1 MGLMEMIRKIGENK
15 KEVKQRM
22 TEAAQDR
29 RIQKVLDEREKSSN
43 ERELERHMRDEREAQ
58 IKLKLEQIRN
68 QKNHEN
74 WKGNNFQGKA
84 TMLKDDRPILKEKN
98 LFKQKKNAFLDN
110 KSDNPITKKRL
121 FFKK

>member
-58 IKLKLEQIRN
+58 IKIKLDQIRT

-84 TMLKDDRPILKEKN
+84 TMLKDDRPMLKEKN
-98 LFKQKKNAFLDN
+98 IFLDN
-110 KSDNPITKKRL
+110 KTLNPMTQQRM
-121 FFKK
+121 FFK